1 MLQTR
6 FIVIEATGSCS
17 APKQLTEV
25 MSNKLAN
32 IVEHLAA
39 TADIF
44 LRESYKRVNIGLI
57 FSSWPETSSQTASC
71 LATVRK
77 QVYQIVF
84 FFQNG
89 QEDAQQK
96 E

>member
-6 FIVIEATGSCS
+6 FIVIEAIGSCS

-44 LRESYKRVNIGLI
+44 LRESYKSEYWTYILQLARNQLPNCFM
-57 FSSWPETSSQTASC
+57 FSNCSETSLPNC
-71 LATVRK
+71 
-77 QVYQIVF
+77 